1 MVNNK
6 FLLIIGLASS
16 LTVQAGSAESFCADL
31 IKNRNEVQTGDCSKC
46 VAGSFE
52 ELVYS
57 VLDPYILSADDVY
70 YLGIY
75 PSFLEKNMMTGEYK
89 LTSLNYGPSL
99 KQQFQNC
106 ISKKKQEQSDSG
118 FLKYLDKY

>member
-1 MVNNK
+1 MVNK
-6 FLLIIGLASS
+6 FLLIVGLLFS
-16 LTVQAGSAESFCADL
+16 LTIQAGSAESFCADL
-31 IKNRNEVQTGDCSKC
+31 IKNRNEVQTGNCSEC
-46 VAGSFE
+46 VPGSFE

-57 VLDPYILSADDVY
+57 VLDPYILSTDEVY

-75 PSFLEKNMMTGEYK
+75 PSFLEKNTMTGEYK

-106 ISKKKQEQSDSG
+106 ISKKKQ
-118 FLKYLDKY
+118 